1 MPWTNYTPS
10 RPRFV
15 ADEHSIDRLPGG
27 RQIDW
32 ANITANSGVVPPLNA
47 DGKKWLKAGTAVGD
61 LLGTGKL
68 RPRVVTTNPAIG
80 LLETDAV
87 EGELSAPLSGY
98 GVMIGGAVFENL
110 LPDATGGP
118 PATLPAAIKT
128 ELQTAGV
135 GTGWAFFP
143 YVDTR

>member
-1 MPWTNYTPS
+1 MPWTSVTPS

-15 ADEHSIDRLPGG
+15 ADEHSITRIPGG

-32 ANITANSGVVPPLNA
+32 ANITAGAGVVPPLNA
-47 DGKKWLKAGTAVGD
+47 DGKKWLKAGTVVGD
-61 LLGTGKL
+61 LLGAGKL

-87 EGELSAPLSGY
+87 EGEASAPLSGY
-98 GVMIGGAVFENL
+98 GVINGGNIFQNY

-118 PATLPAAIKT
+118 PATLPAAIVT
-128 ELQTAGV
+128 ELSAAGV
-135 GTGWAFFP
+135 GPGFGLFT
-143 YVDTR
+143 YTDTR